1 MQGALKGA
9 PFPFSGEMWDGWKM
23 KKAANKRGSTG
34 GKKVVRARSQKPV
47 DLEAI
52 RKEIAIIVGGQA
64 ISMVETTM
72 EEVGKGHYAAMK
84 FLFEM
89 IGLYPVTG
97 PAEPAGEDSLANQLF
112 RRLGLPEEA
121 KPETEVT
128 KACATEPMAVAED
141 AVE

>member
-1 MQGALKGA
+1 
-9 PFPFSGEMWDGWKM
+9 M
-23 KKAANKRGSTG
+23 KKAASKRGSKG
-34 GKKVVRARSQKPV
+34 AKKAVRPRSQKPV

-52 RKEIAIIVGGQA
+52 RKEIASIVSGEA

-72 EEVGKGHYAAMK
+72 DEVGKGHYAAMK

-89 IGLYPVTG
+89 IGLYPVSG
-97 PAEPAGEDSLANQLF
+97 PTEPAGADSLASQLF

-128 KACATEPMAVAED
+128 KAGATEPMAAAED

>member
-1 MQGALKGA
+1 
-9 PFPFSGEMWDGWKM
+9 M
-23 KKAANKRGSTG
+23 KKAANKRGSKAV
-34 GKKVVRARSQKPV
+34 KKAVRPRSQKPA

-52 RKEIAIIVGGQA
+52 RKEITSIVSGEA

-89 IGLYPVTG
+89 IGLYPVSG
-97 PAEPAGEDSLANQLF
+97 PAEPTGADSLASQLF
-112 RRLGLPEEA
+112 RRFGLPEEA
-121 KPETEVT
+121 KSETEVT
-128 KACATEPMAVAED
+128 KASATEPMAANGD

>member
-1 MQGALKGA
+1 
-9 PFPFSGEMWDGWKM
+9 M
-23 KKAANKRGSTG
+23 KKTASKRGSKAV
-34 GKKVVRARSQKPV
+34 KKVARTRSQKPV

-52 RKEIAIIVGGQA
+52 RKEIATIVGGEA
-64 ISMVETTM
+64 VSMVETTM

-89 IGLYPVTG
+89 IGLYPVSG
-97 PAEPAGEDSLANQLF
+97 PAEPAGEDSLASQLF

-121 KPETEVT
+121 KSETEVT
-128 KACATEPMAVAED
+128 KARATEPVAAAED

>member
-1 MQGALKGA
+1 
-9 PFPFSGEMWDGWKM
+9 M
-23 KKAANKRGSTG
+23 KKTASKRGSKG
-34 GKKVVRARSQKPV
+34 VKKVARTRPQKPV

-52 RKEIAIIVGGQA
+52 RKEIAAIVGGEA
-64 ISMVETTM
+64 VSMVETTM

-89 IGLYPVTG
+89 IGLYPAG
-97 PAEPAGEDSLANQLF
+97 GAAEPVGADSVASQLI

-121 KPETEVT
+121 KSETEVT
-128 KACATEPMAVAED
+128 KASVTEPIAAAED